1 LVRPVTPDSPKPPGL
16 RSTSAERMSFSLA
29 PACLVKLARELTDS
43 AILARRIFSM
53 GFDESRTENDDW
65 IELNILVP

>member
-1 LVRPVTPDSPKPPGL
+1 
-16 RSTSAERMSFSLA
+16 MSFSLA